1 MLLLRN
7 TLRQRNA
14 LHRSNMP
21 RLNGRLHRSNM
32 LRLNGRPHRSNTQRL
47 NGRLRHSN
55 MLHRSNMLRLNG
67 RPHRSNM
74 PRRSNTPRHSN
85 TLRRSNTQR
94 QSNMLHRRKGPSQ
107 RACSAEARPAR
118 TEAHGQP
125 WAFVHSSETALSH
138 LFGCGERSA
147 IAVSPLPLS
156 MGHGQLVALLGR
168 QFGGFKQGPL
178 IAWKAA

>member
-32 LRLNGRPHRSNTQRL
+32 LRLNGRPHRSN
-47 NGRLRHSN
+47 
-55 MLHRSNMLRLNG
+55 
-67 RPHRSNM
+67 M

-94 QSNMLHRRKGPSQ
+94 QSNMLHRSNTLHQSNMLHRRKGPSQ

>member
-1 MLLLRN
+1 MLLLRDMLLLRN

-14 LHRSNMP
+14 L
-21 RLNGRLHRSNM
+21 
-32 LRLNGRPHRSNTQRL
+32 
-47 NGRLRHSN
+47 
-55 MLHRSNMLRLNG
+55 
-67 RPHRSNM
+67 HRSNM

-94 QSNMLHRRKGPSQ
+94 QSNMLHRSNTLHQSNMLHRRKGPSQ